1 MHKPPIELLNGTAHS
16 SIIFLHGLG
25 ADGTDLLP
33 VAQTLNLSGVR
44 FILPHATSRAVTI
57 NGGYV
62 MPAWYDIRQA
72 EITVDQDDAGFTQAR
87 TVVAD
92 LIQHEITRG
101 IAANHIVLAGFSQ
114 GGAVALYS
122 GLTLG
127 ITLAGIAGLSTYL
140 PQLTLTDNTP
150 PIWIAHGTHDE
161 VIPLATSRASFSC
174 LATDKTSMHLY
185 PMGHE
190 ISLDEIVDL
199 RAWLLTRLPS
209 VAR

>member
-1 MHKPPIELLNGTAHS
+1 MIKAPIELLSGTAQS

-33 VAQTLNLSGVR
+33 VAQALQLTGVR
-44 FILPHATSRAVTI
+44 FILPHAPSRAVTI
-57 NGGYV
+57 NHGYV
-62 MPAWYDIRQA
+62 MPAWYDIRSA

-101 IAANHIVLAGFSQ
+101 IPANRIVLAGFSQ

-140 PQLTLTDNTP
+140 PRLTPTTNIP
-150 PIWIAHGTHDE
+150 PLWIAHGVHDE
-161 VIPLATSRASFSC
+161 VIPLMTSQSSFNRLPTA
-174 LATDKTSMHLY
+174 LAHSHLY
-185 PMGHE
+185 PIGHE
-190 ISLDEIVDL
+190 ISLDEIADL
-199 RAWLLTRLPS
+199 RTWLLTRLPS
-209 VAR
+209 AAS